1 MPSPIGHSLA
11 GFCGYIF
18 AQSHISKRHRLST
31 LFTSVF
37 IANAPD
43 LDILIGIA
51 LQGDP
56 KIFHRQA
63 THSLIVAVLVGLLTA
78 LITYSI
84 QFKHWKSLSLW
95 VGGLYTSHIILDL
108 MVADDVFPLGV
119 QAFWPL
125 TSDYLISPLTIF
137 RGFDYGGSGLLGFLF
152 SLITFQNLI
161 SVVQEIVIL
170 VPCIILIA
178 LGKKY
183 LKKTAYQKR

>member
-1 MPSPIGHSLA
+1 
-11 GFCGYIF
+11 GYIL
-18 AQSHISKRHRLST
+18 AQSHISKPQQLSV
-31 LFTSVF
+31 LLTSIF
-37 IANAPD
+37 IANVPD

-63 THSLIVAVLVGLLTA
+63 THSLIVAVLISILTA
-78 LITYSI
+78 LMTYSI

-95 VGGLYTSHIILDL
+95 VGGLYISHIVLDL
-108 MVADDVFPLGV
+108 MVADDVSPMGV

-125 TSDYLISPLTIF
+125 TSDYAISPLTIF
-137 RGFDYGGSGLLGFLF
+137 SGFDYGGSGLFSFLV

-170 VPCIILIA
+170 VPCIILIRY
-178 LGKKY
+178 GQKY
-183 LKKTAYQKR
+183 LKKTAYPER